1 MCWKANEVVGP
12 KVNTHEEMRQR
23 SGPTARSGQTAR
35 ELGKRK

>member
-1 MCWKANEVVGP
+1 MCWKPNEVVGP

-23 SGPTARSGQTAR
+23 SGQTAR